1 MPLYDS
7 ILDTVGRTP
16 IVRLHRMSPPHA
28 TVYVKVES
36 FNPGGSVKDRL
47 ALSVVKDAERKGR
60 LKPGDTI
67 VECTSGNVGIA
78 LAMVAAARGY
88 KFVAVMGDTY
98 SAERRKLIRAYGGKV
113 ILFPSALGSLGGNRI
128 ADELAARHGWFRADQ
143 FDNPANP
150 AYHRETTAA
159 EILGDFAGRRLD
171 YFVTGFG
178 TSGTLTGVGQMLKLA
193 RPDVRIVA
201 AEPDNAALLSG
212 QDWNV
217 HRIQGWSPNFVPGV
231 LDESVIDELLTVDE
245 VEGRD
250 TARRLATEEG
260 IFTGISAGATL
271 ATALRVA
278 ERAPEGSVLL
288 AMLPDT
294 GERYLSTFLFDGV
307 NEGSD
312 TAWLASLDAP
322 DSRDAADFRDA
333 PDSPDAA
340 DSLGAEDSPDTDDVP
355 GADDVPVLAGIPA
368 AAAGAGT

>member
-16 IVRLHRMSPPHA
+16 IVKLNRMAPAHT

-47 ALSVVKDAERKGR
+47 ALSVIRDAEAKGL

-88 KFVAVMGDTY
+88 QFVAVMGDTY
-98 SAERRKLIRAYGGKV
+98 SVERRKLIRAYGGKV
-113 ILFPSALGSLGGNRI
+113 ILFPGSEGSKGGNRI
-128 ADELAARHGWFRADQ
+128 ADELAAKHGWFRAKQ
-143 FDNPANP
+143 FENPANP
-150 AYHRETTAA
+150 AYHRETTAG
-159 EILGDFAGRRLD
+159 EILGDFAGKRLD

-201 AEPDNAALLSG
+201 LEPENAAVLAG
-212 QDWNV
+212 KEWTT
-217 HRIQGWSPNFVPGV
+217 HRIQGLAPNFVPDV
-231 LDESVIDELLTVDE
+231 LDQSVIDELVTADE
-245 VEGRD
+245 VLARD
-250 TARRLATEEG
+250 TARRLAAEEG
-260 IFTGISAGATL
+260 IFAGISAGATL
-271 ATALRVA
+271 ATALRTA
-278 ERAPEGSVLL
+278 QDAAEGSVLL

-294 GERYLSTFLFDGV
+294 GERYLSTFLFEGM

-312 TAWLASLDAP
+312 DAWLASLDA
-322 DSRDAADFRDA
+322 
-333 PDSPDAA
+333 
-340 DSLGAEDSPDTDDVP
+340 GH
-355 GADDVPVLAGIPA
+355 G
-368 AAAGAGT
+368 

>member
-16 IVRLHRMSPPHA
+16 IVRLHRMSPAHA

-47 ALSVVKDAERKGR
+47 ALSVVKDAERKGL

-88 KFVAVMGDTY
+88 HFVAVMGDTY

-128 ADELAARHGWFRADQ
+128 ADELAARHGWFRANQ

-159 EILGDFAGRRLD
+159 EILGDFAGKRLD

-193 RPDVRIVA
+193 RPDVRVVA
-201 AEPDNAALLSG
+201 AEPDNAAVLAG

-231 LDESVIDELLTVDE
+231 LDEGVIDELLTVDE
-245 VEGRD
+245 TLGRD

-260 IFTGISAGATL
+260 IFAGISAGATL

-278 ERAPEGSVLL
+278 ETAPEGAVLL

-312 TAWLASLDAP
+312 TDWLASLDTGREDTDAEGPAP
-322 DSRDAADFRDA
+322 SAPCREDAEDAEDADTADAAWTA
-333 PDSPDAA
+333 P
-340 DSLGAEDSPDTDDVP
+340 
-355 GADDVPVLAGIPA
+355 AG
-368 AAAGAGT
+368 AGAGT

>member
-7 ILDTVGRTP
+7 ILDTIGRTP
-16 IVRLHRMSPPHA
+16 IVKLHRMAPAHTS
-28 TVYVKVES
+28 VYVKVES

-47 ALSVVKDAERKGR
+47 ALSVVLDAEAKGL

-88 KFVAVMGDTY
+88 QFVAVMGDTY

-113 ILFPSALGSLGGNRI
+113 LLFPGHLGSSDGNAI
-128 ADELAARHGWFRADQ
+128 ADELAEKHGWFRANQ

-150 AYHRETTAA
+150 AYHRETTAS
-159 EILGDFAGRRLD
+159 EILGDFAGKRLD

-178 TSGTLTGVGQMLKLA
+178 TSGTLTGVGQMLKAA
-193 RPDVRIVA
+193 RPGVRIVA
-201 AEPDNAALLSG
+201 AEPDNAAVLAG
-212 QDWNV
+212 QEWNV
-217 HRIQGWSPNFVPGV
+217 HRIQGWAPNFVPGV
-231 LDESVIDELLTVDE
+231 LDPSVIDQLVTVDE

-250 TARRLATEEG
+250 TARRLAAEEG

-278 ERAPEGSVLL
+278 ETAPAGSVLL

-294 GERYLSTFLFDGV
+294 GERYLSTFLMEGV
-307 NEGSD
+307 VEGSD
-312 TAWLASLDAP
+312 DEWLASLETGDG
-322 DSRDAADFRDA
+322 
-333 PDSPDAA
+333 
-340 DSLGAEDSPDTDDVP
+340 GA
-355 GADDVPVLAGIPA
+355 
-368 AAAGAGT
+368 

>member
-1 MPLYDS
+1 MPLHDS
-7 ILDTVGRTP
+7 ILDTIGRTP
-16 IVRLHRMSPPHA
+16 IVRLHRMSPAHA

-47 ALSVVKDAERKGR
+47 ALSVVLDAEAKGL

-88 KFVAVMGDTY
+88 RFVAVMGDTY
-98 SAERRKLIRAYGGKV
+98 SAERRKLIRAYGGRV
-113 ILFPSALGSLGGNRI
+113 LLFPGHLGSSGGNRI
-128 ADELAARHGWFRADQ
+128 ADELAAEHGWFRANQ

-159 EILGDFAGRRLD
+159 EILGDFAGKRLD

-178 TSGTLTGVGQMLKLA
+178 TSGTLTGVGQMLKTA
-193 RPDVRIVA
+193 RPGVRIVA
-201 AEPDNAALLSG
+201 AEPDNAAVLAG
-212 QDWNV
+212 QEWNV
-217 HRIQGWSPNFVPGV
+217 HRIQGWAPNFVPGV
-231 LDESVIDELLTVDE
+231 LDASVIDELVTVDE

-250 TARRLATEEG
+250 TARRLAAEEG

-278 ERAPEGSVLL
+278 ETAPAGSVLL

-294 GERYLSTFLFDGV
+294 GERYLSTFLMEGV
-307 NEGSD
+307 AEGSED
-312 TAWLASLDAP
+312 EWLASLG
-322 DSRDAADFRDA
+322 S
-333 PDSPDAA
+333 
-340 DSLGAEDSPDTDDVP
+340 
-355 GADDVPVLAGIPA
+355 GADVA
-368 AAAGAGT
+368 